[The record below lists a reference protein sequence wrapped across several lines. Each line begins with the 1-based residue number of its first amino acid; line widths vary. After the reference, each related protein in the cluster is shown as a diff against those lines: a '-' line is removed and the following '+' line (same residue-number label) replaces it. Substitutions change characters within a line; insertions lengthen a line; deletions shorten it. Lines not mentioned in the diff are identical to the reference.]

1 MNKDFRL
8 AFDVLDKIFREGAYS
23 NIILGEVI
31 DKSDNRG
38 LLTKIVYGVVE
49 NNVNLEY
56 FLNKIVPSRPQK
68 KVSTILKL
76 GMYMLR
82 YLDSVPDHAVVFEMV
97 DLATYANKKSQAG
110 FVNAVLKKCIGYDY
124 QLPEDKKERLS
135 VEYSVPMWIVNAYFK
150 QYGEEIAIGII
161 KTKAHT
167 LEHIRPNTKYLS
179 YEKLAVKLADE
190 GIAYSE
196 SGYGGYY
203 VQNNPV
209 IGEFF
214 QIGDITF
221 QSPSSMVVVKAT
233 GISDGDNVLDICSAP
248 GGKAVYMSELAKNVS
263 IIATDIH
270 PHRVK
275 QIRDYAERMDVNC
288 IDADV
293 MDATVRNYDYI
304 EKFDIVLA
312 DVPCSGLGV
321 AGKKADIYLS
331 KTMDGVNELAEIQYA
346 ILQNAIDYTKVGGVI
361 IYSTCTTLRE
371 ENYNIIGKTL
381 KLRDDVSLE
390 VMDIDIE
397 NKGFIQLLPDGK
409 GLDGFFIARLRK
421 C

>member
-8 AFDVLDKIFREGAYS
+8 AFDVLDKVFREGAYS
-23 NIILGEVI
+23 NIMLSEVI
-31 DKSDNRG
+31 DKCDNRG
-38 LLTKIVYGVVE
+38 LVTKLVYGVIE
-49 NNVNLEY
+49 NSVNLDYYLEQ
-56 FLNKIVPSRPQK
+56 LVTSRPQK

-82 YLDSVPDHAVVFEMV
+82 HLNSVPDHAVVFEMV
-97 DLATYANKKSQAG
+97 DLATYANKKTQAG

-124 QLPEDKKERLS
+124 KLPVDKKERLS
-135 VEYSVPMWIVNAYFK
+135 IEYSVPMWIVTSYFK
-150 QYGEEIAIGII
+150 QYGEDVATTII
-161 KTKAHT
+161 STKAHP
-167 LEHIRPNTKYLS
+167 LEHIRPNTKYIS
-179 YEKLAVKLADE
+179 YTELATMLDNEFVE
-190 GIAYSE
+190 YTE

-203 VQNNPV
+203 VQNNSV
-209 IGEFF
+209 ITDMFRD
-214 QIGDITF
+214 GDITF
-221 QSPSSMVVVKAT
+221 QSPSSMVVGRAAGVK
-233 GISDGDNVLDICSAP
+233 DGDTILDICSAP
-248 GGKAVYMSELAKNVS
+248 GGKAIYMSELASNLN
-263 IIATDIH
+263 ITATDIH

-275 QIRDYAERMDVNC
+275 QIIDYAERMDVKC
-288 IDADV
+288 ITANV
-293 MDATVRNYDYI
+293 MDGTLINEDFKGKY
-304 EKFDIVLA
+304 DIVLA

-331 KTMDGVNELAEIQYA
+331 KTMDGVNDLSDIQYK
-346 ILQNAIDYTKVGGVI
+346 ILQNAIDYTKKGGVI
-361 IYSTCTTLRE
+361 IYSTCTMLRE

-381 KLRDDVSLE
+381 KLRDDVVLE

>member
-31 DKSDNRG
+31 DKCDNRG
-38 LLTKIVYGVVE
+38 LVTKIVYGVVE

-56 FLNKIVPSRPQK
+56 FLDKIVPSRPQK
-68 KVSTILKL
+68 KLTTILKL

-82 YLDSVPDHAVVFEMV
+82 HLNSVPDHAVVFEMV

-124 QLPEDKKERLS
+124 VLPENTKERLS
-135 VEYSVPMWIVNAYFK
+135 VEFSVPMWVVNSYFK
-150 QYGEEIAIGII
+150 QYGEEVATNII

-167 LEHIRPNTKYLS
+167 LEHIRPNTKFVS
-179 YEKLAVKLADE
+179 FDKLAKMLEAE
-190 GIAYSE
+190 GVEFSE

-203 VQNNPV
+203 VQNNPY
-209 IGEFF
+209 IGELFKC
-214 QIGDITF
+214 GDITF
-221 QSPSSMVVVKAT
+221 QSPSSMVVVKAAAV
-233 GISDGDNVLDICSAP
+233 SDGDNILDICSAP
-248 GGKAVYMSELAKNVS
+248 GGKAIYMSELAKNLN
-263 IIATDIH
+263 ITATDIH

-293 MDATVRNYDYI
+293 MDATVRVHDYFY
-304 EKFDIVLA
+304 KFDVVLA

-331 KTMDGVNELAEIQYA
+331 KTMDGVNELSEIQYN
-346 ILQNAIDYTKVGGVI
+346 ILQNAIDYTKSGGVI
-361 IYSTCTTLRE
+361 IYSTCTMLRE

-381 KLRDDVSLE
+381 KMRDDVSLE
-390 VMDIDIE
+390 VMDIGIE

>member
-31 DKSDNRG
+31 DKCDNRG
-38 LLTKIVYGVVE
+38 LVTKIVYGVVE
-49 NNVNLEY
+49 NNVNIEY

-68 KVSTILKL
+68 KVTTILKL

-82 YLDSVPDHAVVFEMV
+82 YLNSVPDHAVVYEMV

-110 FVNAVLKKCIGYDY
+110 FVNAVLKNCIGYDY
-124 QLPEDKKERLS
+124 VLPEDTKECLS
-135 VEYSVPMWIVNAYFK
+135 VEHSVPMWVVNAYFK
-150 QYGEEIAIGII
+150 QYGAEVATNII

-167 LEHIRPNTKYLS
+167 LEHIRPNTKYVSLD
-179 YEKLAVKLADE
+179 KLAKMLENE
-190 GIAYSE
+190 GVEYTP
-196 SGYGGYY
+196 SGYGGFY
-203 VQNNPV
+203 VQNNAY
-209 IGEFF
+209 IGDLFKL
-214 QIGDITF
+214 GDITF
-221 QSPSSMVVVKAT
+221 QSPSSMVVVKAAAVK
-233 GISDGDNVLDICSAP
+233 DGDNILDICSAP
-248 GGKAVYMSELAKNVS
+248 GGKAVYMTELAKNLN
-263 IIATDIH
+263 ITATDIH

-275 QIRDYAERMDVNC
+275 QIREYAERMDVSC

-293 MDATVRNYDYI
+293 MDATVRVHDYFYKYDL
-304 EKFDIVLA
+304 VLA

-346 ILQNAIDYTKVGGVI
+346 ILQNAIDYTKSGGVI
-361 IYSTCTTLRE
+361 IYSTCTMLRE

-381 KLRDDVSLE
+381 KMRDDVQLE
-390 VMDIDIE
+390 IMDIDME